1 MDREEFEKAHD
12 PAGRKSKLA
21 PYLIDIRALRDNGYS
36 LQQVLAY
43 LKSNGVEIS
52 LRGLTA
58 YLARHKDDE
67 PAVSKSRPV
76 KTKVVE
82 SATKHTPSPH
92 KNDETTG
99 DTAQSESH
107 DPAAINQVL
116 GQPVNLEELAR
127 RARRSKNT

>member
-1 MDREEFEKAHD
+1 MDREEFEKTHD

-36 LQQVLAY
+36 LQQVLVY
-43 LKSNGVEIS
+43 LKANGVEIS

-67 PAVSKSRPV
+67 PAVSKARPV
-76 KTKVVE
+76 KIKDTESTTKQ
-82 SATKHTPSPH
+82 APSPV
-92 KNDETTG
+92 KNDEVAD
-99 DTAQSESH
+99 DTAQSEAH

-127 RARRSKNT
+127 RARRSKDK